1 MKHEVKSIGEASA
14 KGFLKREGGK
24 DFFFSFYWTPFVVS
38 QSCQKD
44 LLGDRARTLTS
55 KFIATLLRASSY
67 LRTNVHR
74 PLSPASGN
82 IKMYASGLES
92 SGGR

>member
-1 MKHEVKSIGEASA
+1 MKHEVKSIGEASG

-24 DFFFSFYWTPFVVS
+24 DIFLPFYWIPFVVS

-44 LLGDRARTLTS
+44 LLGDRARTLTCR
-55 KFIATLLRASSY
+55 FIAILLWASCH
-67 LRTNVHR
+67 LRTNAHR
-74 PLSPASGN
+74 PLRPASGN

-92 SGGR
+92 SVGR